1 VLRPRD
7 SNKQLTAL
15 VNRRV
20 AAATAKHTRRRE
32 EKPRH
37 ERFTMTT
44 HTTRLRN
51 LRNIGVIAHVDAG
64 KTTTTERIL
73 FYTGE
78 NHRIGEVHDG
88 NTRMDFDPQERK
100 RGITINSAA
109 ITVHWNGTQINLID
123 TPGHIDFNIEVN
135 RSLRVLDGA
144 VVVFDGVAGVEPQT
158 ETNWRLADKY
168 RVPRIAFVN
177 KLDRT
182 GADFARVVAMMEE
195 RLGATAL
202 PLQIPIGAEGDFR
215 GVVDLLRMRALVWDK
230 DDASAP
236 PRVAD
241 VPAGLLDEARR
252 ARARLVEAVVE
263 QDDATLDA
271 WLRGEEISVEALQ
284 ACLRK
289 GTLAAAFVPVLAGSA
304 FKNRGVEPL
313 LDAVVDYLPR
323 PGETNHEDETLNA
336 DPDAPFAALAFKVVA
351 DDHGAMTFVR
361 VYRGRLARGASVFNA
376 TTGRNERISRLY
388 EVHADKHL
396 EKTELVAG
404 DIAAVVG
411 LKDTLTG
418 HTLADR
424 DHPVHLEEISVPDA
438 VIDVAIEPKTQAD
451 QQGLGK
457 ALQAML
463 REDPS
468 LKVRQDADS
477 GQTILSGMGE
487 LQLEVSVEK
496 LRARHGVDVSVGRPQ
511 VAYRETISTESE
523 VHHVHKKQTGGPG
536 QFAELKLRLAPLA
549 RGEGFRFA
557 NESVGGAIPR
567 EFVPAI
573 EAGIRRAAQ
582 VGVAAGFPTVDFE
595 ATVLDGG
602 FHERDSS
609 SLAFELAAAAAF
621 REAAAR
627 ATPLVL
633 EPVMAVEVIT
643 PIEHLGDVIGD
654 LHRRRGHVQGQAQR
668 GNASV
673 VTATVPLKEMFGYIG
688 HLRAMTSGRA
698 QYSMQTSHYDVAP
711 ARERQAMAA

>member
-1 VLRPRD
+1 MTRIDTPLSKPRD
-7 SNKQLTAL
+7 
-15 VNRRV
+15 
-20 AAATAKHTRRRE
+20 
-32 EKPRH
+32 
-37 ERFTMTT
+37 
-44 HTTRLRN
+44 

-78 NHRIGEVHDG
+78 NHRIGTVDAG
-88 NTRMDFDPQERK
+88 NTRMDFDPQERQ

-182 GADFARVVAMMEE
+182 GADFARVVAMMQE
-195 RLGATAL
+195 RLGVAAL
-202 PLQIPIGAEGDFR
+202 PLQLPIGAEGDFR
-215 GVVDLLRMRALVWDK
+215 GVVDLLGMRALVWDK

-236 PRVAD
+236 FRVAD
-241 VPAGLLDEARR
+241 VPAELLDEARR

-263 QDDATLDA
+263 QDDALLDA
-271 WLRGEEISVEALQ
+271 WLRGDEIPVDS
-284 ACLRK
+284 LRAGLRA
-289 GTLAAAFVPVLAGSA
+289 GTLASAFVPVLAGSA
-304 FKNRGVEPL
+304 FRNRGVEPL

-323 PGETNHEDETLNA
+323 PGETNHEDETLDA

-376 TTGRNERISRLY
+376 STGRNERVARIY
-388 EVHADKHL
+388 EVHADKHID
-396 EKTELVAG
+396 KDALVAG

-424 DHPVHLEEISVPDA
+424 DHPVRLEEIAVPEP
-438 VIDVAIEPKTQAD
+438 VIDVAIEPKSQAD
-451 QQGLGK
+451 QQNLSK

-468 LKVRQDADS
+468 LRLRHDADS

-511 VAYRETISTESE
+511 VAYRETLSIESE
-523 VHHVHKKQTGGPG
+523 VTHVHKKQSGGPG
-536 QFAELKLRLAPLA
+536 QFAGLTLRLKPLP
-549 RGEGFRFA
+549 RGEGLRFVNA
-557 NESVGGAIPR
+557 SVGGAIPR

-582 VGVAAGFPTVDFE
+582 VGVVAGFPTVDFE
-595 ATVLDGG
+595 ATVLDGAT
-602 FHERDSS
+602 HERDSS

-621 REAAAR
+621 REAAAK
-627 ATPLVL
+627 AKPLLL

-643 PIEHLGDVIGD
+643 PVEHLGDVIGD
-654 LHRRRGHVQGQAQR
+654 LHRRRGDVLGQAQR
-668 GNASV
+668 GGAAV
-673 VTATVPLKEMFGYIG
+673 VDAKVPLKEMFGYIG

-698 QYSMQTSHYDVAP
+698 QYSMQTSHYEAAP
-711 ARERQAMAA
+711 ARELAALAA